1 MFANTK
7 TQTNMK
13 YNFDEIIPRKHTDCL
28 KYDNVKEM
36 FGTEEILPMWI
47 ADMDFRTPPFIVDAI
62 RKRLDHEVL
71 GYTYCCSRWRPAIQN
86 WVKRH
91 YNWEV
96 QPDEIA
102 FVGGIVPAISFA
114 LQCFTKPGD
123 KVLIQPPVYHPYHHV
138 THDLERTLVTSP
150 LKLVNGQLEIDFAD
164 FEEKIKG
171 CKLFLLCNPHNPCGR
186 VWTKDELQRMCDIC
200 VENNVLVISD
210 EIHCDMAL
218 KGFRHT
224 PFATVSEEAKNNSI
238 TFMAASKT
246 FNIAG
251 LKSSYHIIHNEEI
264 RKQYHEFLRKS
275 ELDTAHVFATGP
287 VATAYNEGDE
297 WLEQMLEY
305 VEANIDYMEEYLKN
319 NMPKMGMI
327 RPQASYL
334 VFLDARGLGL
344 PHDQL
349 VEFFIREAK
358 VGMNDGAMFG
368 EGGSGFMRMNLGCPR
383 ATLVKAL
390 EQIKSAYDKI
400 C

>member
-1 MFANTK
+1 
-7 TQTNMK
+7 MK
-13 YNFDEIIPRKHTDCL
+13 YDFDEIVPRKHTDCL

-36 FGTEEILPMWI
+36 FGTDEILPMWI
-47 ADMDFRTPPFIVDAI
+47 ADMDFRTPAFIVDAI
-62 RKRLDHEVL
+62 RKRLNHEVL
-71 GYTYCCSRWRPAIQN
+71 GYTYCCSRWKPAIQG
-86 WVKRH
+86 WVSRH
-91 YNWEV
+91 YGWNV
-96 QPDEIA
+96 QPHEIG

-114 LQCFTKPGD
+114 LQCFTNPGD

-138 THDLERTLVTSP
+138 THDLGRTLVTSP
-150 LKLVNGQLEIDFAD
+150 LKLVDGQLQVDFAD

-171 CKLFLLCNPHNPCGR
+171 CKVFLLCNPHNPCGR
-186 VWTKDELQRMCDIC
+186 VWTKEELKRMCDIC
-200 VENNVLVISD
+200 VGNNVLIISD

-218 KGFRHT
+218 KGFTHT
-224 PFATVSEEAKNNSI
+224 PFATVSEDAKNNSI

-251 LKSSYHIIHNEEI
+251 LKSSYHIIQNESI
-264 RKQYHEFLRKS
+264 RTQYQEFLRKS
-275 ELDTAHVFATGP
+275 ELDTVHLFATGP
-287 VATAYNEGDE
+287 VATAYEQGDE
-297 WLEQMLEY
+297 WLKQMLEY
-305 VEANIDYMEEYLKN
+305 VEDNIDFMEQYLKD

-344 PHDQL
+344 PHDEL
-349 VEFFIREAK
+349 VDFFIREAK
-358 VGMNDGAMFG
+358 VGLNDGAMFG

-390 EQIKSAYDKI
+390 EQIKSAYDKV

>member
-1 MFANTK
+1 
-7 TQTNMK
+7 MK
-13 YNFDEIIPRKHTDCL
+13 YNFDEIVPRKHTDCL
-28 KYDNVKEM
+28 KYDNVMEI
-36 FGTEEILPMWI
+36 FGTEEVLPMWI
-47 ADMDFRTPPFIVDAI
+47 ADMDFKTPSFIVDAI
-62 RKRLDHEVL
+62 RKRMQHEVL
-71 GYTYCCSRWRPAIQN
+71 GYTYCCSRWKPAIQS
-86 WVKRH
+86 WVSRH
-91 YNWEV
+91 YGWEV
-96 QPDEIA
+96 QPEEIG

-114 LQCFTKPGD
+114 LQCFTKAGD
-123 KVLIQPPVYHPYHHV
+123 KVLVQPPVYHPYHHV

-150 LKLVNGQLEIDFAD
+150 LKLVNGQFEIDFED

-171 CKLFLLCNPHNPCGR
+171 CRMFLLCNPHNPGGR
-186 VWTKDELQRMCDIC
+186 VWTKEELARMCRIC
-200 VENNVLVISD
+200 AENDVLVISD

-218 KGFRHT
+218 KGYKHT
-224 PFATVSEEAKNNSI
+224 PFVMSCEEAKERCI

-251 LKSSYHIIHNEEI
+251 LKSSYHIIQNEEL
-264 RKQYHEFLRKS
+264 RNQYHEFLRKS

-305 VEANIDYMEEYLKN
+305 VEANIDFMEQYLKE
-319 NMPKMGMI
+319 NMPKMSMI

-344 PHDQL
+344 PHDEL

-383 ATLVKAL
+383 SILVKAL
-390 EQIKSAYDKI
+390 EQIKGAYDKI

>member
-1 MFANTK
+1 
-7 TQTNMK
+7 MK
-13 YNFDEIIPRKHTDCL
+13 YNFDEIVPRKHTDCL

-36 FGTEEILPMWI
+36 FGTEEVLPMWI

-62 RKRLDHEVL
+62 RKRMDHEVL
-71 GYTYCCSRWRPAIQN
+71 GYTYTCSRWKPAIQN
-86 WVKRH
+86 WVSRR
-91 YNWEV
+91 YGWEV
-96 QPDEIA
+96 QPEEIG

-138 THDLERTLVTSP
+138 TLDLGRTLVTSP
-150 LKLVNGQLEIDFAD
+150 LKLVDGQLQVDFAD
-164 FEEKIKG
+164 FEEKIKD

-186 VWTKDELQRMCDIC
+186 VWNKEEMQRMCDIC
-200 VENNVLVISD
+200 VKNNVLIISD

-218 KGFRHT
+218 KGFKHT
-224 PFATVSEEAKNNSI
+224 PFATVSEDAKNNSI

-251 LKSSYHIIHNEEI
+251 LKSSYHIIQNENI
-264 RKQYHEFLRKS
+264 RAQYQEFLRKS

-287 VATAYNEGDE
+287 VATAYSEGEE
-297 WLEQMLEY
+297 WLGQMLEY
-305 VEANIDYMEEYLKN
+305 VEANIDYMEEYLKT
-319 NMPKMGMI
+319 NMPKMSMI
-327 RPQASYL
+327 RPQASFL

-344 PHDQL
+344 PHDEL

-358 VGMNDGAMFG
+358 VAMNDGAMFG

-390 EQIKSAYDKI
+390 DQIKSAYDKI
-400 C
+400 Q

>member
-1 MFANTK
+1 
-7 TQTNMK
+7 MK
-13 YNFDEIIPRKHTDCL
+13 YNFDEIVPRKHTDCL

-36 FGTEEILPMWI
+36 FGTEEVLPMWI

-62 RKRLDHEVL
+62 RKRMDHEVL
-71 GYTYCCSRWRPAIQN
+71 GYTYTCSRWKPAIQS
-86 WVKRH
+86 WVSRR
-91 YNWEV
+91 YGWEV
-96 QPDEIA
+96 QPEEIG

-138 THDLERTLVTSP
+138 TLDLGRTLVTSP
-150 LKLVNGQLEIDFAD
+150 LKLVDGQLQVDFAD

-186 VWTKDELQRMCDIC
+186 VWNKEEMQRMCDIC
-200 VENNVLVISD
+200 VKNNVLIISD
-210 EIHCDMAL
+210 EIHCDMTL
-218 KGFRHT
+218 KGFKHT
-224 PFATVSEEAKNNSI
+224 PFATVSEDAKNNSI

-251 LKSSYHIIHNEEI
+251 LKSSYHIIHNEKI
-264 RKQYHEFLRKS
+264 REQYHEFLRKS

-287 VATAYNEGDE
+287 VATAYSEGEE
-297 WLEQMLEY
+297 WLGQMLEY
-305 VEANIDYMEEYLKN
+305 VEANIDYMEEYLKT

-327 RPQASYL
+327 RPQASFL

-344 PHDQL
+344 PHDEL

-358 VGMNDGAMFG
+358 VAMNDGAMFG

-390 EQIKSAYDKI
+390 DQIKSAYDKI
-400 C
+400 Q

>member
-1 MFANTK
+1 
-7 TQTNMK
+7 MK
-13 YNFDEIIPRKHTDCL
+13 YNFDEIVPRKHTSCL
-28 KYDNVKEM
+28 KYDNVKEI
-36 FGTEEILPMWI
+36 FGTEDVLPMWI
-47 ADMDFRTPPFIVDAI
+47 ADMDFKTPPFIMEAI
-62 RKRLDHEVL
+62 RKRTEHEVL
-71 GYTYCCSRWRPAIQN
+71 GYTYCCSRWKPAIIS
-86 WVKRH
+86 WVQRH
-91 YNWEV
+91 YGWNVEA
-96 QPDEIA
+96 DEIG

-138 THDLERTLVTSP
+138 VHDLERTLVTSP
-150 LKLVNGQLEIDFAD
+150 LKLVDNQFELDFD
-164 FEEKIKG
+164 DLDKKMEG
-171 CKLFLLCNPHNPCGR
+171 CKVFLLCNPHNPGGR
-186 VWTKDELQRMCDIC
+186 VWSKEELERMYEIC
-200 VENNVLVISD
+200 AKHDVLVISD

-218 KGFRHT
+218 KGYTHT
-224 PFATVSEEAKNNSI
+224 PFATCCDGAKERCI

-251 LKSSYHIIHNEEI
+251 LKSSYHIIQNEDI
-264 RKQYHEFLRKS
+264 RKQYHEFLRRS
-275 ELDTAHVFATGP
+275 ELDTAHLFATGP

-305 VEANIDYMEEYLKN
+305 VEANIDFMEQYLKD

-344 PHDQL
+344 PHDEL
-349 VEFFIREAK
+349 VEFFICEAK

-383 ATLVKAL
+383 SVLVKAL
-390 EQIKSAYDKI
+390 EQIKGAYDKI